1 MVKRTISMAL
11 AFALVATTPACTS
24 QAPEQDNQTE
34 AAQAESIEGT
44 WKADLASAKFDEKPS
59 EYLLK
64 DGSYSCSTCV
74 PPLTIAADGEF
85 HPVADR
91 PYFDSMSV
99 EEVDD
104 RTVKFV
110 RRMGDRQV
118 GDTTVTVSEDGNRAT
133 FAWTD
138 STTPNAPITRGEGT
152 DIRVSPAPEGAHA
165 MSGSWQTEK
174 VDSISDEAL
183 TVTFQLDGDTL
194 NMSSPSGQSYSAN
207 LDGTAVP
214 VQGDTAGTT
223 VSVERLAPNSFRET
237 YTRDGEVVNV
247 STLTVTDG
255 TLNVVSENKRTDSTL
270 TYSAQRQ

>member
-1 MVKRTISMAL
+1 MAL

-24 QAPEQDNQTE
+24 QAPEQDNQTQ
-34 AAQAESIEGT
+34 AAEAESIEGT
-44 WKADLASAKFDEKPS
+44 WKADLASVKFEEEPS
-59 EYLLK
+59 VYLLK

-74 PPLTIAADGEF
+74 PPLTVAADGEF

-91 PYFDSMSV
+91 PYYDSMSV

-118 GDTTVTVSEDGNRAT
+118 GDTTVTVSEDGNRAN

-138 STTPNAPITRGEGT
+138 STTPNAPTTKGEGT
-152 DIRVSPAPEGAHA
+152 DIRVGPAPEGAHA
-165 MSGSWQTEK
+165 MSGSWKTEK
-174 VDSISDEAL
+174 VESISDEAL
-183 TVTFQLDGDTL
+183 TVTFQLDGETL

-237 YTRDGEVVNV
+237 FTRDGKVVSV

-255 TLNVVSENKRTDSTL
+255 TLNVVSENKRTDSTV